1 MVTVL
6 CTRDHLIA
14 GYSSHLLSYF
24 RKYRCTVQ
32 LIFFVFVVSRYNS
45 TGGNYVVTRDMY
57 RSENNSKWRINGKNA
72 TMKEVHF
79 SVYSL
84 APYSREWFV
93 SIVLC
98 LEKFRISICNC
109 SHSFVSRLK
118 VPVGC
123 YLCTCSWS
131 LSLVSSLQVFV
142 LYLGSLSPNLL
153 VHYTMYSCSL
163 HFCLVWKQFDC
174 LLSVLKLSFWLWLF
188 FILTIIFCYTKVLL
202 KHELLLYFK

>member
-6 CTRDHLIA
+6 RTRDHLYRVTRPIFCPTSESIA
-14 GYSSHLLSYF
+14 
-24 RKYRCTVQ
+24 VQ
-32 LIFFVFVVSRYNS
+32 CNSLFFLCVVSRYNS

-79 SVYSL
+79 SVCSVVLYNQ
-84 APYSREWFV
+84 EWFV

-98 LEKFRISICNC
+98 LDICSC

-123 YLCTCSWS
+123 YLCTCDWS
-131 LSLVSSLQVFV
+131 LSLISSLQWN
-142 LYLGSLSPNLL
+142 LDLTKSLG
-153 VHYTMYSCSL
+153 TD
-163 HFCLVWKQFDC
+163 QIC
-174 LLSVLKLSFWLWLF
+174 LLNRGFVKSKTS
-188 FILTIIFCYTKVLL
+188 I
-202 KHELLLYFK
+202 

>member
-1 MVTVL
+1 M
-6 CTRDHLIA
+6 
-14 GYSSHLLSYF
+14 GYSSHLPSYF

-32 LIFFVFVVSRYNS
+32 LIFFFVCDVSRYNS

-79 SVYSL
+79 SVYSVAL
-84 APYSREWFV
+84 YNQEWFV

-98 LEKFRISICNC
+98 LEKFRISICGC
-109 SHSFVSRLK
+109 SHGFVSRFK
-118 VPVGC
+118 VPGGC

-131 LSLVSSLQVFV
+131 LSLISSLQVFV
-142 LYLGSLSPNLL
+142 LYLVFLQL
-153 VHYTMYSCSL
+153 VHYTMYNCSL

-174 LLSVLKLSFWLWLF
+174 LLSVLKLSLWLF
-188 FILTIIFCYTKVLL
+188 YFNYYFLLCQGAFKTWTIVVF
-202 KHELLLYFK
+202 

>member
-1 MVTVL
+1 MTANTVVTVL

-14 GYSSHLLSYF
+14 GYSSHLLSYL

-79 SVYSL
+79 SVYSV

-98 LEKFRISICNC
+98 LEKFRISICSC
-109 SHSFVSRLK
+109 SHGFVSRLK
-118 VPVGC
+118 VPLGC

-131 LSLVSSLQVFV
+131 LSLISSLQVFV
-142 LYLGSLSPNLL
+142 LYLVFLQIYFCTIQCTAVACISVWFGNSFIVCYLYWN
-153 VHYTMYSCSL
+153 C
-163 HFCLVWKQFDC
+163 HFDFD
-174 LLSVLKLSFWLWLF
+174 FFLF
-188 FILTIIFCYTKVLL
+188 
-202 KHELLLYFK
+202 

>member
-1 MVTVL
+1 MYCHLTANTVVTVL

-84 APYSREWFV
+84 QSRVICKGCFM
-93 SIVLC
+93 
-98 LEKFRISICNC
+98 FRE
-109 SHSFVSRLK
+109 V
-118 VPVGC
+118 
-123 YLCTCSWS
+123 
-131 LSLVSSLQVFV
+131 QD
-142 LYLGSLSPNLL
+142 LYLQLFTRFCQQVESSTWMLL
-153 VHYTMYSCSL
+153 VYM
-163 HFCLVWKQFDC
+163 
-174 LLSVLKLSFWLWLF
+174 
-188 FILTIIFCYTKVLL
+188 
-202 KHELLLYFK
+202 

>member
-14 GYSSHLLSYF
+14 GYSSHFLSYF

-79 SVYSL
+79 SVYSV

-98 LEKFRISICNC
+98 LEKFRISICSC

-131 LSLVSSLQVFV
+131 LSLISSLQVFV
-142 LYLGSLSPNLL
+142 LYLVFLQIYLCTIQCTAVACISVWFGNSLIVCYLYWNCHSD
-153 VHYTMYSCSL
+153 
-163 HFCLVWKQFDC
+163 FD
-174 LLSVLKLSFWLWLF
+174 FFLF
-188 FILTIIFCYTKVLL
+188 
-202 KHELLLYFK
+202 

>member
-14 GYSSHLLSYF
+14 GYSSHFLSYF

-79 SVYSL
+79 SVYSV
-84 APYSREWFV
+84 APYCREWFV

-98 LEKFRISICNC
+98 LEKFRISICSC

-131 LSLVSSLQVFV
+131 LSLISSLQVFV
-142 LYLGSLSPNLL
+142 LYLVFLQIYLCTIQCTAVACISVWFGNSLIVCYLYWN
-153 VHYTMYSCSL
+153 C
-163 HFCLVWKQFDC
+163 HFDFD
-174 LLSVLKLSFWLWLF
+174 FFLF
-188 FILTIIFCYTKVLL
+188 
-202 KHELLLYFK
+202 